1 MSYCLSI
8 CEMSIYNQIW
18 HIESQLENIIEIQ
31 KAPCFRH
38 GAGLTVT
45 YGLVWLACGAGPIGG
60 MWLIRAAE
68 SESGSNFVGSP
79 ISLNGKVFFEF

>member
-45 YGLVWLACGAGPIGG
+45 YGLVWPVWA
-60 MWLIRAAE
+60 
-68 SESGSNFVGSP
+68 
-79 ISLNGKVFFEF
+79 SLTGVWGRSDRWYVTD